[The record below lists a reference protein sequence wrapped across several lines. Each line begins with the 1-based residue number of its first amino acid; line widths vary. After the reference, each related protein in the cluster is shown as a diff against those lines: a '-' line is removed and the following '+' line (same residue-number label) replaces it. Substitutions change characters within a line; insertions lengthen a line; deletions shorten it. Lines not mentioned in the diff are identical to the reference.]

1 MATRGRS
8 GIRQAAGKTACI
20 DLEYVTSNLMKLR
33 GYFNQT
39 IVGDCWNSG
48 KIKTSLVSFMLFLST
63 LKCVLR

>member
-33 GYFNQT
+33 GYFN
-39 IVGDCWNSG
+39 
-48 KIKTSLVSFMLFLST
+48 IKTSLVSFMLFLST